1 MKRLS
6 KALLLFAAVVF
17 LQNGCTESLEDG
29 LPGSDSDSTTY
40 HPTGWKDN
48 PQHGN
53 DYSENEQNCKACH
66 GEDLKGGASGI
77 SCEGCHHG
85 WSGTHADAF
94 NEDPDTCLACHGGSI
109 TTCGDCHHSGWTGT
123 HGEEYASDPDNCKAC
138 HGEDLNGE
146 GDQDRDCGHCHH
158 EDAVG
163 GWQHGDYHTL
173 PDTDNCTDCHGAD
186 FTGGNS
192 LVSCFTCHSGISA
205 FECSDCHTGAATSY
219 TDSAHGNSSYGVD
232 RSGTGYAQGDCT
244 HCHDLPGGSTNDL
257 LLFAPMN
264 ATSQTDNF
272 CFQCHKVTSSVQ
284 TSMPQQYSYSYRASG
299 DTSITCPDNIL
310 EAFSF
315 IDGSGSSVLNC
326 GSTYGTSHLLA
337 DIQTFITG
345 KWGYTADSNPCTACH
360 NPHRTQMDP
369 HTSDNRGWP
378 VSRPT
383 DHTDTS
389 TWELWG
395 DDLVERMDQYTTY
408 QAPNA
413 ASGYEPDGSG
423 TQDGSN
429 LTDYVTF
436 CTDCH
441 NSTNTI
447 YSNVLDRNL
456 KTIDWNTEKH
466 GGGAAGDGAYGDVL
480 SPYQDTQCG
489 TYILSCTDC
498 HEPHGSPN
506 IFLTRQ
512 KVNNGSVSVTTGSA
526 NGGKEWENLCKR
538 CHDELSHLPDDG
550 PHDSS
555 LGCTTC
561 HPGAGGGNYV
571 PCTNCHYH
579 GGDF

>member
-6 KALLLFAAVVF
+6 YALLLFAVIVF
-17 LQNGCTESLEDG
+17 LLNGCTESLEDG
-29 LPGSDSDSTTY
+29 LPGNDSDSTTY
-40 HPTGWKDN
+40 HSTGWKDN

-53 DYSENEQNCKACH
+53 DFSENEQNCKACH
-66 GEDLKGGASGI
+66 GEDLKGGALGI

-109 TTCGDCHHSGWTGT
+109 TTCEDCHHS
-123 HGEEYASDPDNCKAC
+123 EN
-138 HGEDLNGE
+138 
-146 GDQDRDCGHCHH
+146 
-158 EDAVG
+158 
-163 GWQHGDYHTL
+163 
-173 PDTDNCTDCHGAD
+173 
-186 FTGGNS
+186 
-192 LVSCFTCHSGISA
+192 SA
-205 FECSDCHTGAATSY
+205 FECSDCHTRAATSY
-219 TDSAHGNSSYGVD
+219 TDSAHGNTLYGVN
-232 RSGTGYAQGDCT
+232 RSGTGYTQGDCI
-244 HCHDLPGGSTNDL
+244 HCHDLFGGSTNDL
-257 LLFAPMN
+257 LLFAPIN
-264 ATSQTDNF
+264 PTSQIDNF
-272 CFQCHKVTSSVQ
+272 CFQCHKVTGSVQ

-299 DTSITCPDNIL
+299 DVSITCPSNIL

-315 IDGSGSSVLNC
+315 IDGSGSSVPNC
-326 GSTYGTSHLLA
+326 GSTYGTSHMLA
-337 DIQTFITG
+337 DIQNFITG
-345 KWGYTADSNPCTACH
+345 KWGYTADSNPCAACH
-360 NPHRTQMDP
+360 NPHRTQRDP
-369 HTSDNRGWP
+369 HTSVNRGWP

-383 DHTDTS
+383 DHNTS

-395 DDLVERMDQYTTY
+395 DDLDERMNQYSTY

-413 ASGYEPDGSG
+413 VSGYEPDGSG

-441 NSTNTI
+441 NSTNLI
-447 YSNVLDRNL
+447 FSNVLNREL
-456 KTIDWNTEKH
+456 KTIDWNNEKH
-466 GGGAAGDGAYGDVL
+466 GGGVAGDGTYGDVL

-489 TYILSCTDC
+489 SYILACTDC

-512 KVNNGSVSVTTGSA
+512 KVNNGTVSVTTGSA

-538 CHDELSHLPDDG
+538 CHDKLSHLPDDG

-555 LGCTTC
+555 QGCETC
-561 HPGAGGGNYV
+561 HPVGGGNYL
-571 PCTNCHYH
+571 PCTNCHFH